1 MLAYGFANKTI
12 FTKNKAL
19 GVIKKQSISGSIYS
33 YVGVVLGFIITALL
47 YPRIFSTEEVGLL
60 RVLVSYSTLFAQFAG
75 LGLNAVT
82 VKLFP
87 YFRTKDQ
94 KHHGYL
100 GLSLLI
106 SLVGFVIAASVYMLI
121 RPAILNDAEGK
132 SELFVTYFYYVVPL
146 IFFTLLFNVF
156 DTYYRVL
163 YNAVKGIV
171 VKEVIQRLSILAV
184 ILLYFFDTI
193 SFHQTVVL
201 YTLALISPTFLLFAS
216 LAKNKRLAL
225 KPDFKFIDNQLLK
238 EMLTVG
244 FFGLVSSYSGVLV
257 MNIDVLMVND
267 MLGLSAAGIYS
278 VTFFFGMLILIP
290 LRTMG
295 KISSV
300 VIADAW
306 KRNDLKTISDIYK
319 KSSLSLSVIGILL
332 FIGIWGNI
340 DNVFLIL
347 KDDYLP
353 GKMVIFYIGIANLL
367 DISLGISPHIII
379 NSKHYRYLSFF
390 LIGFALLLIVSNLAL
405 IPEYGIVG
413 AALASLF
420 SKFIYNLVKFIFIYK
435 KFGLQPFEIKHL
447 VLILIGLIAYFVST
461 LIPVSSNFIVDIA
474 VRSTVILL
482 AFGLPVY
489 YFKISED
496 LNERINSLVAE
507 VKKHF

>member
-1 MLAYGFANKTI
+1 MNKTI
-12 FTKNKAL
+12 FTKNKRL
-19 GVIKKQSISGSIYS
+19 GVIKKQSISGAIYS
-33 YVGVVLGFIITALL
+33 YIGVVLGFIVTALL

-87 YFRTKDQ
+87 IFRTKDQ
-94 KHHGYL
+94 KHRGYL
-100 GLSLLI
+100 GLSLMI
-106 SLVGFVIAASVYMLI
+106 SLVGFAIAASVYLLI
-121 RPAILNDAEGK
+121 RPAILDHAEDK

-184 ILLYFFDTI
+184 ILLYFFDVI
-193 SFHQTVVL
+193 SFHQTVILYVL
-201 YTLALISPTFLLFAS
+201 SLITPSFLLFAS

-225 KPDFKFIDNQLLK
+225 KPDFAFIDKRLTK

-257 MNIDVLMVND
+257 MNIDVLMING

-306 KRNDLKTISDIYK
+306 KRNDLVTIANIYK
-319 KSSLSLSVIGILL
+319 KSSLSLSVIGLLL

-340 DNVFLIL
+340 DNVFIIL

-353 GKMVIFYIGIANLL
+353 GKMVIFYIGLANLI
-367 DISLGISPHIII
+367 DISLGISPHIIV
-379 NSKHYRYLSFF
+379 NSKHYRYLSLF
-390 LIGFALLLIVSNLAL
+390 LIGFALLLISTNMLL
-405 IPEYGIVG
+405 IPKYGIVG
-413 AALASLF
+413 AALASLL
-420 SKFIYNLVKFIFIYK
+420 SKFIFNLVKYIFIYK
-435 KFGLQPFEIKHL
+435 KFGLQPFEMKHL
-447 VLILIGLIAYFVST
+447 YLLLISFAAYYIST
-461 LIPVSSNFIVDIA
+461 LLPVLSHFMLDIV
-474 VRSTVILL
+474 VRSAVIFF
-482 AFGLPVY
+482 AFVLPVY
-489 YFKISED
+489 YFNISED
-496 LNERINSLVAE
+496 INERVDSFFSEL
-507 VKKHF
+507 KKRM